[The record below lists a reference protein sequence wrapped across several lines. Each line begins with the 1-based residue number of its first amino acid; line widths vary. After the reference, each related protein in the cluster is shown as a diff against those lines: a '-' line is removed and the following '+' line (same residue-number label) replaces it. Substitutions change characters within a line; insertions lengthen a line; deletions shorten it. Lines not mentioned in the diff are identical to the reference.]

1 MGRLTPQEI
10 RELEFKQGALG
21 FNKDQVNQFLD
32 EVADE
37 LETLTQELN
46 QIHQENK
53 EARLAL
59 QTYSNVEESLKETLI
74 QAKETSREV
83 MQNARNEADTVLRK
97 AQTEKDA
104 LLFSAK
110 EDLAEVQAKV
120 RSLRADENAMITK
133 LKSILRSNLDVL
145 ETSFEEDK
153 PTILER
159 EGSDINPERIV
170 DFSRAD
176 LAVEDL
182 PPEEPEEPVKEQDDI
197 FFSEPEDFNEA

>member
-21 FNKDQVNQFLD
+21 FNKEQVNQFLD

-37 LETLTQELN
+37 METLTRELN
-46 QIHQENK
+46 DIHQENK

-59 QTYSNVEESLKETLI
+59 QTYSNVEESLKETLN
-74 QAKETSREV
+74 QAKETSTEV
-83 MQNARNEADTVLRK
+83 LKNARNEADTILRK

-110 EDLAEVQAKV
+110 ENLAEVQAEV
-120 RSLRADENAMITK
+120 RNLRNDKDAMLAK

-145 ETSFEEDK
+145 EASFEGDK
-153 PTILER
+153 STPLDE
-159 EGSDINPERIV
+159 ESSDLGQNV
-170 DFSRAD
+170 
-176 LAVEDL
+176 L
-182 PPEEPEEPVKEQDDI
+182 
-197 FFSEPEDFNEA
+197 